1 MENEICIGTR
11 VLDHGKGD
19 FLRVID
25 ELRCLVTHEKMAE
38 FNEELTTE
46 NLRDIVQG
54 GKSIYL
60 RMTKKINSSIKAL
73 LFPAEKRQKQDTL
86 DALQYQFTQ
95 MCLQVRKILTFHQE
109 MPIEAYVVE
118 EDGTIGI
125 DNAVVDSYFNRKEKI
140 LISHP
145 QQIEVYN
152 LAKLAVETLEKLSET
167 AGKYGMMAG
176 DIVKFNPS
184 KGKFVINPN
193 LIYEAHDGGILTRN
207 KDQE

>member
-1 MENEICIGTR
+1 M
-11 VLDHGKGD
+11 
-19 FLRVID
+19 
-25 ELRCLVTHEKMAE
+25 
-38 FNEELTTE
+38 
-46 NLRDIVQG
+46 
-54 GKSIYL
+54 
-60 RMTKKINSSIKAL
+60 
-73 LFPAEKRQKQDTL
+73 
-86 DALQYQFTQ
+86 
-95 MCLQVRKILTFHQE
+95 
-109 MPIEAYVVE
+109 
-118 EDGTIGI
+118 
-125 DNAVVDSYFNRKEKI
+125 
-140 LISHP
+140 ISHP